1 MLIVR
6 DRPKK
11 YTVYYIGMEVGRNY
25 AVAASGIWDSGRIM
39 QWRDLRRSRIYIRVK
54 HMSAPRLGVLLQ
66 TSSIHPRPPLTF
78 AKTPSLKS
86 TVTVNQRWSNNGSSR
101 PSSRQIRLPLHIH
114 VHPPRHAR
122 RLRQAFRKNRWER
135 IVCQNALYR
144 LKGTYAAST
153 WQKAVVGKERGG

>member
-11 YTVYYIGMEVGRNY
+11 YTVYYIGMEIGRNY

-39 QWRDLRRSRIYIRVK
+39 QWRDLRTRRSRIYIRVK
-54 HMSAPRLGVLLQ
+54 HMSASRLGVL
-66 TSSIHPRPPLTF
+66 SSIHPRPPLTF
-78 AKTPSLKS
+78 AKTPSLNS
-86 TVTVNQRWSNNGSSR
+86 TVTVNQHWSNNGSSR

-122 RLRQAFRKNRWER
+122 RLRQAFRTNRWER

-144 LKGTYAAST
+144 LKGTYVPTLT